1 MPSPIHLTAKDH
13 CVLETILDHFAR
25 MPLKADYAAFLRR
38 KLAQA
43 VIVLRDDIPPDV
55 VTLNSRIVY
64 AINDETR
71 GQVLLVQ
78 REGDDFPSFALSLYD
93 MKGLALIGLSE
104 GGSADLPNGDRLT
117 LVSVLHQPERH
128 KHNTPAFMQDGIKLR
143 LASNVL
149 DLATSRR
156 RPA

>member
-1 MPSPIHLTAKDH
+1 MP
-13 CVLETILDHFAR
+13 R
-25 MPLKADYAAFLRR
+25 KADYAAFLRR

-64 AINDETR
+64 AINDETC
-71 GQVLLVQ
+71 GQVLLVPS
-78 REGDDFPSFALSLYD
+78 EGDDFPNFALSLYD
-93 MKGLALIGLSE
+93 MKGLALIGLGE

-117 LVSVLHQPERH
+117 LVSVLHQPERD
-128 KHNTPAFMQDGIKLR
+128 KRNTPAFMQDGVKLR
-143 LASNVL
+143 LASSVL